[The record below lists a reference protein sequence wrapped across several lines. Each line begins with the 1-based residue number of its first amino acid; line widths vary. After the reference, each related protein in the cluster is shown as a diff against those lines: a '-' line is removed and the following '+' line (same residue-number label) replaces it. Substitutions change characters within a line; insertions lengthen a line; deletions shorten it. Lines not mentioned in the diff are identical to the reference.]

1 MVADRRRSATIGK
14 LDTIFRFVDD
24 RLAVASAAST
34 HRCDLIGNKL
44 YVFGGWNGKKALN
57 DLHVLDVD
65 LIDKPDQF
73 EELWSEAFPIGTVPA
88 TRNNH
93 ISVVVHRTKIFI
105 HGGHDG
111 EKWLNDLHMLD
122 TERMSWLMPNV
133 AGTCPPARAC
143 HSLTRVQRRL
153 IMFGGY
159 DGQRCFNDIDV
170 LDLDTVTWRQPKT
183 EGSTPQ
189 ARNAHTMTQLSG
201 KLYLFGGHSGNK
213 HLRDLHVLGAEAS
226 PMRWSTPEV
235 SGVPPPGLR
244 GHSATLIGNT
254 VFMFGGIE

>member
-1 MVADRRRSATIGK
+1 
-14 LDTIFRFVDD
+14 
-24 RLAVASAAST
+24 
-34 HRCDLIGNKL
+34 
-44 YVFGGWNGKKALN
+44 
-57 DLHVLDVD
+57 
-65 LIDKPDQF
+65 
-73 EELWSEAFPIGTVPA
+73 
-88 TRNNH
+88 
-93 ISVVVHRTKIFI
+93 
-105 HGGHDG
+105 
-111 EKWLNDLHMLD
+111 
-122 TERMSWLMPNV
+122 
-133 AGTCPPARAC
+133 
-143 HSLTRVQRRL
+143 
-153 IMFGGY
+153 MFGGY

-189 ARNAHTMTQLSG
+189 ARNAHTMTQLPG
-201 KLYLFGGHSGNK
+201 KLYLFGGHAGNK

>member
-1 MVADRRRSATIGK
+1 
-14 LDTIFRFVDD
+14 
-24 RLAVASAAST
+24 
-34 HRCDLIGNKL
+34 
-44 YVFGGWNGKKALN
+44 
-57 DLHVLDVD
+57 
-65 LIDKPDQF
+65 
-73 EELWSEAFPIGTVPA
+73 
-88 TRNNH
+88 
-93 ISVVVHRTKIFI
+93 
-105 HGGHDG
+105 
-111 EKWLNDLHMLD
+111 
-122 TERMSWLMPNV
+122 
-133 AGTCPPARAC
+133 
-143 HSLTRVQRRL
+143 
-153 IMFGGY
+153 MFGGY

-170 LDLDTVTWRQPKT
+170 LDLDTGRQPKT

-189 ARNAHTMTQLSG
+189 ARNAHTMTQLPG